1 MTTTIYDAERRD
13 ISIAVG
19 GDAMIT
25 RRMQAFQEPRFLR
38 LVDIMRQADVS
49 LVNLEML
56 FHDYESSWQ
65 WSSATYTRSDPKN
78 LDELKWMGINAVTT
92 ANNHSFDFSE
102 GGFLTTLE
110 HCRDVDLPH
119 AGGGRNLD
127 EARAPAYV
135 DSARGRVAV
144 MSATSTFSETSR
156 AGAGRP
162 DFPGRPGVNALR
174 HDITH
179 HVQQDVFD
187 ALHKANLELGY
198 EEEHAFMRHFGFR
211 GDDSGPDAGSELDF
225 LDHKFILDETF
236 AVRTALNEEDR
247 LGIGNWIRGA
257 QKQSDWQVY
266 GVHCHESGPEG
277 DFHGHSRISPP
288 TSWWTLPAGP
298 STRAAPP
305 SWATAP
311 TSCAASRSTR
321 TGPSSIAWA
330 TLSSRTKASC
340 GCPTSP
346 TAASAWT
353 STARP
358 GITWTRAP
366 AAAPAPS
373 PPTPCSGRA
382 W

>member
-13 ISIAVG
+13 ISIALG

-25 RRMQAFQEPRFLR
+25 RRMQAFQEPRFLK
-38 LVDIMRQADVS
+38 LVDIMRNADVS

-162 DFPGRPGVNALR
+162 DFPGRPGRQRPAPRHHPPRAAGRVRRPAQGQPGAWLRGRARLHAALR
-174 HDITH
+174 
-179 HVQQDVFD
+179 
-187 ALHKANLELGY
+187 
-198 EEEHAFMRHFGFR
+198 
-211 GDDSGPDAGSELDF
+211 
-225 LDHKFILDETF
+225 
-236 AVRTALNEEDR
+236 
-247 LGIGNWIRGA
+247 
-257 QKQSDWQVY
+257 
-266 GVHCHESGPEG
+266 
-277 DFHGHSRISPP
+277 
-288 TSWWTLPAGP
+288 LP
-298 STRAAPP
+298 
-305 SWATAP
+305 
-311 TSCAASRSTR
+311 
-321 TGPSSIAWA
+321 
-330 TLSSRTKASC
+330 
-340 GCPTSP
+340 
-346 TAASAWT
+346 
-353 STARP
+353 
-358 GITWTRAP
+358 
-366 AAAPAPS
+366 
-373 PPTPCSGRA
+373 GR
-382 W
+382 